1 MIYALLRAIDL
12 IFEIYIDILIA
23 SVVFSWL
30 YVFNIINSRNRF
42 VVLIGSFLY
51 RLTNPVLS
59 RIRKI
64 LPNLGT
70 IDISPIVVFI
80 IIYFIRVFMWRVY
93 ANIYV

>member
-1 MIYALLRAIDL
+1 MIYALLRTIDL

-23 SVVFSWL
+23 SVIFSWL

-42 VVLIGSFLY
+42 VVLVGSFLDH
-51 RLTNPVLS
+51 LTNPVLS

-80 IIYFIRVFMWRVY
+80 IIYFIRTFMWRVY
-93 ANIYV
+93 ANMYV

>member
-1 MIYALLRAIDL
+1 MVYALLQTLDWIFDL
-12 IFEIYIDILIA
+12 YIYILIA
-23 SVVFSWL
+23 SVIFSWL

-42 VVLIGSFLY
+42 VVLIGNFLY

-59 RIRKI
+59 PIRQI

-80 IIYFIRVFMWRVY
+80 IIYFIRNFMWR
-93 ANIYV
+93 AYVNMYL

>member
-1 MIYALLRAIDL
+1 MIYALLRTIDL
-12 IFEIYIDILIA
+12 IFDIYIDILIA
-23 SVVFSWL
+23 SVIFSWL

-59 RIRKI
+59 RIRQI
-64 LPNLGT
+64 LPNFGT

-80 IIYFIRVFMWRVY
+80 IIYFIRTFMWHAY
-93 ANIYV
+93 ENMYL

>member
-1 MIYALLRAIDL
+1 MVYALLQTIDL

-23 SVVFSWL
+23 SVILSWL

-42 VVLIGSFLY
+42 VILISNFLY

-59 RIRKI
+59 PIRRI

-80 IIYFIRVFMWRVY
+80 IIYFIRNFMWRVY
-93 ANIYV
+93 EGMYL

>member
-12 IFEIYIDILIA
+12 ILNIYTDILVS
-23 SVVFSWL
+23 SVIFSWL

-42 VVLIGSFLY
+42 VVLIGNFLD
-51 RLTNPVLS
+51 RLTNPVLNP
-59 RIRKI
+59 IRRI

-80 IIYFIRVFMWRVY
+80 IIYFIRTFMWRAY
-93 ANIYV
+93 AGMYL